1 MRKILTALFAIIFF
15 AGNASFAEGEIWDY
29 FGDQNVYGQ
38 KPVSDKEF
46 EQALESKKKKKK
58 RDKNIPKGEEF
69 HQSNETQFIKQA
81 GEELPVLCVPVCIKL
96 SENEILPVGHY
107 QVAGEKKNG
116 KPYLKFYQSHY
127 LMAEIPAVETPDD
140 FNQETV
146 HFVDILNNGENE
158 IKIIFGSIDF
168 NAYSVVDIAE

>member
-69 HQSNETQFIKQA
+69 HQSNETRFIKET
-81 GEELPVLCVPVCIKL
+81 EEEMPVLCVSMNIKL

-107 QVAGEKKNG
+107 QVDGEKKNG
-116 KPYLKFYQSHY
+116 KPYLKFYQAHY
-127 LMAEIPAVETPDD
+127 LMAEIPAIETHDD

-146 HFVDILNNGENE
+146 HFVKLLENGDKQV
-158 IKIIFGSIDF
+158 KIIFGSLDF
-168 NAYSVVDIAE
+168 NAYSVVNIAE